1 MPAACGQGDRDAM
14 LFDRV
19 AGARGCFNPV
29 VIARSWFAGRARIR
43 LRRIVDVAAGAA
55 SHDYSSSGFAFRRAA
70 HSGAALLAT
79 DLIVTR

>member
-1 MPAACGQGDRDAM
+1 MPAACGHGDRDAM

-19 AGARGCFNPV
+19 AGARGCRDAIF
-29 VIARSWFAGRARIR
+29 IARSWFAGRARIR
-43 LRRIVDVAAGAA
+43 LRRIVDVTAGAA
-55 SHDYSSSGFAFRRAA
+55 SHDSVSSGFALRRAA